1 MIKRD
6 LTKRNP
12 YLIATITATVYF
24 LSFTIVKYL
33 LWNKFEFLE
42 TLLSVVIFWIAFFFL
57 QIYINRKVDKEK

>member
-42 TLLSVVIFWIAFFFL
+42 TLLSAVIFWIAFFFL